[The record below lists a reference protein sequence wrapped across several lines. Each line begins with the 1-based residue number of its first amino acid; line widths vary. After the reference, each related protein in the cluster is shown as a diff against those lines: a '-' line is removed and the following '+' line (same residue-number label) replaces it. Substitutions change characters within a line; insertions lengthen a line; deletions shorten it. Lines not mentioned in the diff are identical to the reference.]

1 MIFTYLQ
8 TKHMRIM
15 AMIVLISVSIAA
27 CGGQESVQLVTD
39 ISWQWTQWVGTEL
52 VSQPVNPNPENFTLI
67 LMADGSVS
75 IQADCNMVSGSYSLD
90 GSALSIE
97 LGMSTMAFCG
107 EESLD
112 QAYLGYLSSVE
123 GYAIENGRLVLQLLN
138 GAGSMTFQ
146 EG

>member
-1 MIFTYLQ
+1 MFFTRLQ
-8 TKHMRIM
+8 TKHLRMM
-15 AMIVLISVSIAA
+15 ALIILISVSIAA
-27 CGGQESVQLVTD
+27 CSGQEPDQPVTD
-39 ISWQWTQWVGTEL
+39 ISWQWMQWVETEPAAQ
-52 VSQPVNPNPENFTLI
+52 SDIPNPENFTLI

-75 IQADCNMVSGSYSLD
+75 IQADCNMVSGFYSLD

-112 QAYLGYLSSVE
+112 QAYLGNLSSVE
-123 GYAIENGRLVLQLLN
+123 SFTVENGSLILQLQN
-138 GAGSMTFQ
+138 GAGSLTFQ